1 MSLITS
7 ITSEPFT
14 LPLRGALQWG
24 AHSRL
29 DSLQH
34 VLVKVRT
41 EQGEGVAEAPVR
53 PTIYGETVA
62 SVQAAISEI
71 LAPAL
76 VGTDCYDVATVQKV
90 LGRLPHNH
98 TAKGA
103 LDFAIAE
110 VAAQQQGKTLLEH
123 LEASDVTSRRLEP
136 KHHIEVS
143 YILGIADVAV
153 MLEEATRV
161 FAAGVRVFKVKVGR
175 DPQADKTIIQTLNEH
190 FAGQS
195 VTLYADANELLEPD
209 SAARRLAE
217 LAALGVAYVE
227 EPLPV
232 ELVHARRDL
241 RSAGILPI
249 IADDSCFTLRDLK
262 RELALDTF
270 DILNIKP
277 ARTGVYQ
284 SLEMMHMAGDAG
296 KQIMVGSQAC
306 SGLGTVHAAMIA
318 SDKAVTCPSELSFP
332 LKLERDSIAPSL
344 RYEDGFLAREVLEQ
358 ARDLKV

>member
-7 ITSEPFT
+7 ITSEPFS

-29 DSLQH
+29 DGLQH
-34 VLVKVRT
+34 VLVKVQT
-41 EQGEGVAEAPVR
+41 ETHQGAAEAPLR
-53 PTIYGETVA
+53 PTIYGETAA
-62 SVQAAISEI
+62 SVQAALSDI

-76 VGTDCYDVATVQKV
+76 VGTDCHDAVAIGQV
-90 LGRLPHNH
+90 LGRLPNNH

-110 VAAQQQGKTLLEH
+110 AAASEADKTLLEH
-123 LEASDVTSRRLEP
+123 FVPQP
-136 KHHIEVS
+136 KSQIEVS
-143 YILGIADVAV
+143 YILGIAELDV
-153 MLEEATRV
+153 MLEEASRV

-175 DPQADKTIIQTLNEH
+175 DPKADKAIIQTLNER
-190 FAGQS
+190 FAGEP

-209 SAARRLAE
+209 SAAKCLHELAE
-217 LAALGVAYVE
+217 LGIAYVE

-241 RSAGILPI
+241 RAAEILPI
-249 IADDSCFTLRDLK
+249 IADDSCFTMRDLK

-284 SLEMMHMAGDAG
+284 SLEMMQLAQDAG
-296 KQIMVGSQAC
+296 KHIMVGSQAC
-306 SGLGTVHAAMIA
+306 SGLGTVHAAMVA
-318 SDKAVTCPSELSFP
+318 SFEAVNCPSELSFP
-332 LKLERDSIAPSL
+332 LKLERDSITPGL
-344 RYEDGFLAREVLEQ
+344 RYEDGFLTQEVLMGAREVNIS
-358 ARDLKV
+358 

>member
-1 MSLITS
+1 MSVITR
-7 ITSEPFT
+7 ITSEPFS

-34 VLVKVRT
+34 VLVRVRT
-41 EQGEGVAEAPVR
+41 EHGEGVAEAPVR
-53 PTIYGETVA
+53 PTIYGETLN

-76 VGTDCYDVATVQKV
+76 VGTDCHDVAAMQKV
-90 LGRLPHNH
+90 LGRLPNNH

-110 VAAQQQGKTLLEH
+110 AAANEMGKTLLEQ
-123 LEASDVTSRRLEP
+123 LVSRP
-136 KHHIEVS
+136 KRHIDVS
-143 YILGIADVAV
+143 YILGIAEVEV
-153 MLEEATRV
+153 MLEEASRV

-175 DPQADKTIIQTLNEH
+175 NPDADRTIIQTLNEH
-190 FAGQS
+190 FAGQG
-195 VTLYADANELLEPD
+195 VVLYADANELLEPD
-209 SAARRLAE
+209 SAAKRLYELAE
-217 LAALGVAYVE
+217 LGIAYVE

-241 RSAGILPI
+241 RAAEIVPI
-249 IADDSCFTLRDLK
+249 IADDSCFTMRDLK

-277 ARTGVYQ
+277 ARTGVVQ
-284 SLEMMHMAGDAG
+284 SLEMMQLAQDAG
-296 KQIMVGSQAC
+296 KHIMVGSQAC
-306 SGLGTVHAAMIA
+306 SGLGTVHAAVIA
-318 SDKAVTCPSELSFP
+318 SCQAVNCPSELSFP
-332 LKLERDSIAPSL
+332 LKLERDSIAPQL
-344 RYEDGFLAREVLEQ
+344 HYEDGCLTLEVLRQ
-358 ARDLKV
+358 VQRARTLQI

>member
-1 MSLITS
+1 MSVITR
-7 ITSEPFT
+7 ITSESFA

-34 VLVKVRT
+34 VLVRVHT
-41 EQGEGVAEAPVR
+41 ENGEGVAEAPVR

-62 SVQAAISEI
+62 SVQATIAEI

-76 VGTDCYDVATVQKV
+76 VGTDCGDVAAIQKV
-90 LGRLPHNH
+90 LGRLPNNH

-103 LDFAIAE
+103 VDFAIAE
-110 VAAQQQGKTLLEH
+110 AVASGIGKTLLEH
-123 LEASDVTSRRLEP
+123 LVHQP
-136 KHHIEVS
+136 KSHIDVS
-143 YILGIADVAV
+143 YILGIAELDV
-153 MLEEATRV
+153 MLEEAARV

-175 DPQADKTIIQTLNEH
+175 NPEADREIIRTLNEH
-190 FAGQS
+190 FAGQG
-195 VTLYADANELLEPD
+195 VTLYADANELLEPA
-209 SAARRLAE
+209 SAAERLHELAE
-217 LAALGVAYVE
+217 LGMAYVE

-241 RSAGILPI
+241 RVAGILPI
-249 IADDSCFTLRDLK
+249 IADDSCFTIRDFK

-277 ARTGVYQ
+277 ARTGVVQ
-284 SLEMMHMAGDAG
+284 SLEMMQMAQDAG
-296 KQIMVGSQAC
+296 KHIMIGSQAC
-306 SGLGTVHAAMIA
+306 SGLGTVHAAIMA
-318 SDKAVTCPSELSFP
+318 SFIGVNCPSELSFP

-344 RYEDGFLAREVLEQ
+344 RYEDGFLTQEVLGQ
-358 ARDLKV
+358 ARGLTV